1 MDVRI
6 LPSLN
11 MKKLLTLCVLMA
23 STMFGLVSCGSG
35 GDNNEREPMTVRQLK
50 GASRQFV
57 LMAFNTITITPT
69 EVVDAPGLNDSETQC
84 TVRGTFKFGGNSYNV
99 IMTYKITAE
108 SYDGGIDAGQ
118 LTISFEDT
126 DLGELNNNNS
136 FMAEFGIDLGT
147 MDTNNV
153 SYTLSQ
159 MSLTI
164 ELNYSSWQASS
175 IVYYMINY
183 NNGSNTPAKS
193 TLTFRNFYIDTI

>member
-1 MDVRI
+1 
-6 LPSLN
+6 
-11 MKKLLTLCVLMA
+11 
-23 STMFGLVSCGSG
+23 
-35 GDNNEREPMTVRQLK
+35 
-50 GASRQFV
+50 
-57 LMAFNTITITPT
+57 
-69 EVVDAPGLNDSETQC
+69 
-84 TVRGTFKFGGNSYNV
+84 
-99 IMTYKITAE
+99 
-108 SYDGGIDAGQ
+108 
-118 LTISFEDT
+118 
-126 DLGELNNNNS
+126 
-136 FMAEFGIDLGT
+136 